1 MRAMLLSLIAVFA
14 SVLVADEV
22 KDSAPQAQAQAQTP
36 AQALATAAIAPAD
49 PDVKLKD
56 DIVGFE
62 REKFFQD
69 DAVDIEDP
77 FIYVYR
83 QPEDAAERAARKA
96 KLAQDLLTLKVKSI
110 IVAPES
116 ELDSVNKRYTAQIN
130 DMWVKECRVVN
141 KKQECDEIVGW
152 KVVSITKDKVTL
164 RVDKYKDLGDR
175 DLVVIPER
183 VAIKVT
189 EFNDK

>member
-22 KDSAPQAQAQAQTP
+22 KDSAPQAQQAPT
-36 AQALATAAIAPAD
+36 QAVVTTAIVPID

-62 REKFFQD
+62 REQFFQD

-77 FIYVYR
+77 FRYTYR

-116 ELDSVNKRYTAQIN
+116 ELDSANKKYIAQIN
-130 DMWVKECRVVN
+130 DRWVKECRMVN

-152 KVVSITKDKVTL
+152 KVVGISKDKVTL

-175 DLVVIPER
+175 DLEVIPKK

>member
-1 MRAMLLSLIAVFA
+1 MRAMLLSLIAVFT

-22 KDSAPQAQAQAQTP
+22 KDSAPQAP
-36 AQALATAAIAPAD
+36 AQALTTTAIVPTD

-69 DAVDIEDP
+69 DVDIEDP
-77 FIYVYR
+77 FIYIYR

-116 ELDSVNKRYTAQIN
+116 ELDSANKRYTAQIN
-130 DMWVKECRVVN
+130 DRWVKECREVN

-175 DLVVIPER
+175 DLAVIPER